1 MFDLEPFARQ
11 AALWLSIGAAL
22 AFLLRLAVAKKPVL
36 LVAEALALLYL
47 LAMTVSLAARSIKSG
62 HAPMANRYESLA
74 SFAWSIG
81 FVYWYVRIRYKEFR
95 VGYFL
100 LPLASLVMVL
110 VRISPSEITPLYPAL
125 DTWMFSTHVGSAFVG
140 YAFFGASFAGAV
152 LYLVSKEEAG
162 RRLEK
167 LIFRTAYYGYI
178 LFTISMVIGG
188 IWAYLAWGTYWLW
201 KVKEMWSFLI
211 WIFYAGFLHSFY
223 VKKLRGRGVAWLSI
237 LGFAITMFTYIG
249 VGIFMRNTHQ
259 L

>member
-152 LYLVSKEEAG
+152 LTLLQEAG
-162 RRLEK
+162 RQLEK

-188 IWAYLAWGTYWLW
+188 IWQYLAWGTYWLW
-201 KVKEMWSFLI
+201 KVKEMWLFLI
-211 WIFYAGFLHSFY
+211 WIFYAGFLQF
-223 VKKLRGRGVAWLSI
+223 
-237 LGFAITMFTYIG
+237 FT
-249 VGIFMRNTHQ
+249 
-259 L
+259 